1 MKAIKYFVIGAML
14 AGMSAPAMAQVD
26 KTQVDAITK
35 VVIDAKG
42 DVKATKDQV
51 KDYIKLNKKNADAI
65 AALGRAFLYAKNLE
79 QAKLY
84 ADQAIKVGKNN
95 AAGYILH
102 GDISAVEENG
112 GEAAMWYET
121 ATTVDPKNPTSYV
134 KYARVY
140 QKVDPDGAVA
150 MLKKLG
156 EVDPTYPVD
165 AAAGYMFSQNDR
177 LKPLSNI
184 SIR

>member
-65 AALGRAFLYAKNLE
+65 AALGRAFLNAKNLE

-112 GEAAMWYET
+112 GN
-121 ATTVDPKNPTSYV
+121 VV
-134 KYARVY
+134 
-140 QKVDPDGAVA
+140 
-150 MLKKLG
+150 
-156 EVDPTYPVD
+156 
-165 AAAGYMFSQNDR
+165 
-177 LKPLSNI
+177 
-184 SIR
+184 